1 MIKKFLV
8 VLLLPL
14 AGIFSQELN
23 STVTVN
29 FEGLAVNY
37 REKLVDFAG
46 IIESYINT
54 TQFTGEAWD
63 GQKIDCSY
71 NIFFTAASGET
82 EYTAQVVIVSTR
94 PVYKSTKQSPMLT
107 ISDPNWSFRY
117 EPNQALYANQATFDP
132 LTSFIDFYA
141 NIIIGFDWETWKDL
155 GGTLFFKK
163 AYDIVNLAN
172 SSAYKKGWERN
183 NSSYS
188 RWGLCED
195 ILNDKFR
202 PFREAYYEYHVGGVD
217 YFTVNKPLAQERIVN
232 LINVLNDMK
241 IKTDINSVLIRQF
254 FDSKY
259 GEIIELLRGYSDPS
273 IFVKLKKIDPSHTS
287 KYDEMMP

>member
-1 MIKKFLV
+1 MKSFFCILI
-8 VLLLPL
+8 L
-14 AGIFSQELN
+14 FSSVSFAQELN
-23 STVTVN
+23 CKVNANYEGLSVNNRELLVN
-29 FEGLAVNY
+29 F
-37 REKLVDFAG
+37 AG
-46 IIESYINT
+46 EVEQYMNT

-63 GQKIDCSY
+63 GEKIDCSLD
-71 NIFFTAASGET
+71 IFFTGGSSEVD
-82 EYTAQVVIVSTR
+82 YSAQVVVVSTR
-94 PVYKSTKQSPMLT
+94 PIFNSDRESPMLT
-107 ISDPNWSFRY
+107 INDPTWSFRY
-117 EPNQALYANQATFDP
+117 VKNQAFYANQSTFEP
-132 LTSFIDFYA
+132 LTSFLDFYA

-188 RWGLCED
+188 RWGICED